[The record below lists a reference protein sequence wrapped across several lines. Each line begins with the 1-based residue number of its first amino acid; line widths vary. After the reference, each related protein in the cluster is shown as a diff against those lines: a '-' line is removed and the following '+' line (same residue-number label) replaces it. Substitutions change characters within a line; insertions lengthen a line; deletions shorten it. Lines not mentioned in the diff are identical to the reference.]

1 MRNTGVQVD
10 TISLNRQGA
19 IVGHGSVAQRLME
32 ADFNINALRTND
44 VLRKDQWKAID
55 NVLIEVG
62 RKRLV
67 IVQELVS
74 RGLVHRIGNGLGT
87 TILEWEQV
95 TDMEPADVSMS
106 GITEGERDILEFTLQ
121 SMPLPI
127 IHKDFNI
134 NIRKLRASQ
143 NSGQPL
149 DLAQA
154 EMAATLV
161 MEQIELMVFAGH
173 ATRVGASQIY
183 GLQTEPNR
191 NTGSVTNNWDLA
203 GTSGENKLTDTIA
216 MIDALQTD
224 HMYGPYGLW
233 VPQAAH
239 NFLQQDFKSN
249 SDKSTMSRLLETTD
263 LSFIKPSRD
272 VTAGTVVMHQLSR
285 DVLDEVVGLEP
296 TVVQWETNGGMTMNF
311 KVMAIMVP
319 RARSTVTSQSG
330 VVIYS

>member
-1 MRNTGVQVD
+1 MSGVQVD
-10 TISLNRQGA
+10 TISLNSQGSV
-19 IVGHGSVAQRLME
+19 VGHGSVAQRLME

-44 VLRKDQWKAID
+44 VLRKDEWKQID

-67 IVQELVS
+67 LVNELNN
-74 RGLVHRIGNGLGT
+74 RGLTHSIGNGLGT

-95 TDMEPADVSMS
+95 TDMDPADVSMS
-106 GITEGERDILEFTLQ
+106 GITEGEKDILEFNLQ

-143 NSGQPL
+143 KTGQSL

-154 EMAATLV
+154 EMASTLV
-161 MEQIELMVFAGH
+161 MEQIEAMAFAGH

-183 GLQTEPNR
+183 GLLTEPNR
-191 NTGSVTNNWDLA
+191 NTGSVTNNWDLV
-203 GTSGENKLTDTIA
+203 GTSGEDKLGDVLD

-233 VPQAAH
+233 VPQIAH
-239 NFLQQDFKSN
+239 TFLQQDFKAN
-249 SDKSTMSRLLETTD
+249 SDKSQMSRLLETVD
-263 LSFIKPSRD
+263 LEFIKPSRD
-272 VTAGTVVMHQLSR
+272 ITAGSIVMHQLSR
-285 DVLDEVVGLEP
+285 DVLDEVIGLEP
-296 TVVQWETNGGMTMNF
+296 TMVQWETNGGMTMNF
-311 KVMAIMVP
+311 KVMAIMIP
-319 RARSTVTSQSG
+319 RARSTITSQSG
-330 VVIYS
+330 IAVFS